1 MTAHLE
7 KKEFKQGRINLT
19 LVPWSYP
26 WKKIIL
32 EVVLKQSQLQQSERR
47 VGRVNCYVTKFFAG
61 TFSFAACHS
70 VSTLNTCRGRA
81 TKEPAVGYFCQVWP
95 FLQCVRVG
103 GKHNDLEVVGT
114 DGSHH
119 TFFEML
125 GSWAFNQASLSSSL
139 VELGFTQSY
148 CHLLFC
154 RIWSSIW
161 CIYALI

>member
-1 MTAHLE
+1 MKTG
-7 KKEFKQGRINLT
+7 GRNHLT
-19 LVPWSYP
+19 LGARGHIRG
-26 WKKIIL
+26 KKIIL
-32 EVVLKQSQLQQSERR
+32 EAELKQSQLQQSERR
-47 VGRVNCYVTKFFAG
+47 VGRVNCFAG
-61 TFSFAACHS
+61 TFSFA

-125 GSWAFNQASLSSSL
+125 GSWAFNQASLSGSP
-139 VELGFTQSY
+139 VELGLTQSY